1 MKKTFSNK
9 LARLNAFIAAI
20 WLTILISLSGVAS
33 ASALAPLTYPTNP
46 QSGGTGLSG
55 TIPSPPPTQA
65 ATIAIPTNGQS
76 FTSQPVNV
84 AGLCPANLLI
94 KLYVNSVF
102 SGSAMCTSGSY
113 AIEATLFDGT
123 NSLVAVDYDAL
134 NQAGPNSNTVT
145 VSYSGPSGSAT
156 TGITLTSDYAR
167 LGANPGSTL
176 SWPIIISG
184 GSPPYAVSIDW
195 GDGSA
200 AELVSQPGSGTF
212 NITHIYAAAGVY
224 KVLIK
229 AKDTSGN
236 VGYLQLVGVA
246 NGSINQGNTSKNAG
260 GAGSTNGTNNNGI
273 GTPIIAGFIATA
285 IILPAFTFW
294 LGRQHLLHWIRKR
307 LDAGEQVF

>member
-1 MKKTFSNK
+1 MKKIVPS
-9 LARLNAFIAAI
+9 RLYRINNFIAAV
-20 WLTILISLSGVAS
+20 WLSILISVSGFAS
-33 ASALAPLTYPTNP
+33 VSALAPLTYPTNP
-46 QSGGTGLSG
+46 QSGGTGLNG

-65 ATIAIPTNGQS
+65 ASIAVPTNGQS

-84 AGLCPANLLI
+84 SGICPVNLLI
-94 KLYVNSVF
+94 KLYINSVF

-113 AIEATLFDGT
+113 TIQATLFDGT
-123 NSLVAVDYDAL
+123 NNLVVVDYDAL
-134 NQAGPNSNTVT
+134 NQAGPNSNTVS

-176 SWPIIISG
+176 SWPIVISG
-184 GSPPYAVSIDW
+184 GTPPYAVSVDW

-229 AKDTSGN
+229 ATDTSSN

-246 NGSINQGNTSKNAG
+246 NGSTNQGNSSKNSG
-260 GAGSTNGTNNNGI
+260 GAGSTNSNNNGI
-273 GTPIIAGFIATA
+273 GTPLIAGFIATA